1 MRPVARYRL
10 FFSLSNLFFS
20 ALYTVQC
27 DFKTLNWILVASGII
42 MVQNQFC
49 PKIARNI
56 GHSKS
61 ASIMTI
67 HVDLCQHFDGL
78 SKHIPSAFC

>member
-27 DFKTLNWILVASGII
+27 DFKTLNWILVASDI
-42 MVQNQFC
+42 MV
-49 PKIARNI
+49 PELLKINFVL
-56 GHSKS
+56 K
-61 ASIMTI
+61 
-67 HVDLCQHFDGL
+67 
-78 SKHIPSAFC
+78 